1 MMDVG
6 TEIYKLIKNDDELK
20 LLLPSDHV
28 FQYHVPEDFVE
39 KSPIVRIHPIDMRPS
54 EYADNKQLAFY
65 YLCQIDV
72 WADRM
77 PFLIA
82 QRINKLMKTINLKQS
97 TPIFLYDPDT
107 SMYRDGRRYEGN
119 ILIKENDIN
128 G

>member
-54 EYADNKQLAFY
+54 VYADNKQLAFY

-97 TPIFLYDPDT
+97 TPIYLYDTDT
-107 SMYRDGRRYEGN
+107 SMYLNDRIYECN
-119 ILIKENDIN
+119 IF
-128 G
+128 